1 MTNMTPTA
9 TLLLV
14 DDEVNVLKSLMR
26 LLHAHNY
33 RLLMAASGA
42 EALILMAREPVDLVI
57 SDMRMPQMDGAELL
71 SRIRQQWPDTMRLLL
86 TGHADMTQT
95 VAAINQGEI
104 YRYIAKPWNDG
115 ELLLI
120 VAQALEQQQL
130 KRENTRLQQ
139 LTAEQNEALRDV
151 NATLELKVAQRTAEL
166 SQLVS
171 FLEITQQELKTSFRT
186 SLQVLANMLDMRF
199 ADWAGHSQR
208 VVDIA
213 GQLARMAKVSEE
225 ECEDIRN
232 AAQLHDIG
240 KIALPDA
247 LVNKPFFS
255 CSHQDRSEVM
265 EHPALGQMVLLP
277 IPELNRAGEIIRH
290 QHENFDG
297 SGFPDRLHGRSISL
311 GARILAIAMDYDEL
325 QMGLLLPRELTAE
338 LAQLYIRENQG
349 QRYDPDLVQLFIR
362 VVDEMQQR
370 VREQAVSCS
379 QLKRGMVLSR
389 DLYSA
394 GRFLLLTRGR
404 VLDEAII
411 QHIAH
416 FERTEGK
423 AITVYILQT

>member
-1 MTNMTPTA
+1 MSEVA

-26 LLHAHNY
+26 LLHPQHY
-33 RLLMAASGA
+33 RLLMATSGA
-42 EALILMAREPVDLVI
+42 EALTLLAREPVDLVI

-71 SRIRQQWPDTMRLLL
+71 SRVRQQWPDTMRLLL
-86 TGHADMTQT
+86 TGHADMAQT

-104 YRYIAKPWNDG
+104 YRYIAKPWHDQ

-120 VAQALEQQQL
+120 VTQALEQQSL
-130 KRENTRLQQ
+130 KRDNVRLQQ
-139 LTAEQNEALRDV
+139 LTAEQNEALREA
-151 NATLELKVAQRTAEL
+151 NATLELRVAQRTAEL

-199 ADWAGHSQR
+199 ADWVGHSQR
-208 VVDIA
+208 VVDLA
-213 GQLARMAKVSEE
+213 EQLARLAGVEAEESEA
-225 ECEDIRN
+225 IRN

-247 LVNKPFFS
+247 LVNKPFLS
-255 CSHQDRSEVM
+255 CNRQERSEVM

-277 IPELNRAGEIIRH
+277 IPELNQSGVLIRH
-290 QHENFDG
+290 LHENYDG
-297 SGFPDRLHGRSISL
+297 SGFPDRLGGEAIEL
-311 GARILAIAMDYDEL
+311 GARILAIAVDYDEL
-325 QMGLLLPRELTAE
+325 QMGLVLPQATTAE
-338 LAQLYIRENQG
+338 HAQFYIRENQG
-349 QRYDPDLVQLFIR
+349 RRYDPDLVRLF
-362 VVDEMQQR
+362 V
-370 VREQAVSCS
+370 QAVDLVHRRVQEIGLGVS
-379 QLKRGMVLSR
+379 QLKAGMVLSR

-404 VLDEAII
+404 VLDEALI
-411 QHIAH
+411 QHIWH

-423 AITVYILQT
+423 TITVYILQS

>member
-1 MTNMTPTA
+1 MNQSA

-42 EALILMAREPVDLVI
+42 EALALMAREPVDLVI
-57 SDMRMPQMDGAELL
+57 SDMRMPHMDGAELL
-71 SRIRQQWPDTMRLLL
+71 AKIRQQWPDTMRLLL

-104 YRYIAKPWNDG
+104 YRYIAKPWHDD

-120 VAQALEQQQL
+120 VAQALEQQKL
-130 KRENTRLQQ
+130 KRENARLQQ
-139 LTAEQNEALRDV
+139 LTAKQNDALREA
-151 NATLELKVAQRTAEL
+151 NATLEQKVAQRTAEL

-171 FLEITQQELKTSFRT
+171 FLEMTQQELKTSFRT

-208 VVDIA
+208 VVDVA
-213 GQLARMAKVSEE
+213 EQLARMADVGEE
-225 ECEDIRN
+225 EFEAIRN

-247 LVNKPFFS
+247 LVNKPFLS
-255 CSHQDRSEVM
+255 CNRQERSEVM

-277 IPELNRAGEIIRH
+277 IPELNRAGALIRH
-290 QHENFDG
+290 IHEHYDG
-297 SGFPDRLHGRSISL
+297 TGFPDRLHSDSIPL
-311 GARILAIAMDYDEL
+311 GARILAIAVDYDEL
-325 QMGLLLPRELTAE
+325 QMGLILPQAITAE
-338 LAQLYIRENQG
+338 HALLYIRENKG
-349 QRYDPDLVQLFIR
+349 QRYDPDLVSLLVR
-362 VVDEMQQR
+362 VVDAEQQR
-370 VREQAVSCS
+370 IREVALGSS
-379 QLKRGMVLSR
+379 QLKPGMKLSR
-389 DLYSA
+389 DLFSA
-394 GRFLLLTRGR
+394 SRFLLLTRGR

-411 QHIAH
+411 QHIWH

-423 AITVYILQT
+423 AVTVYVVQP

>member
-1 MTNMTPTA
+1 
-9 TLLLV
+9 
-14 DDEVNVLKSLMR
+14 
-26 LLHAHNY
+26 
-33 RLLMAASGA
+33 
-42 EALILMAREPVDLVI
+42 
-57 SDMRMPQMDGAELL
+57 
-71 SRIRQQWPDTMRLLL
+71 
-86 TGHADMTQT
+86 
-95 VAAINQGEI
+95 
-104 YRYIAKPWNDG
+104 
-115 ELLLI
+115 
-120 VAQALEQQQL
+120 
-130 KRENTRLQQ
+130 
-139 LTAEQNEALRDV
+139 
-151 NATLELKVAQRTAEL
+151 
-166 SQLVS
+166 
-171 FLEITQQELKTSFRT
+171 
-186 SLQVLANMLDMRF
+186 
-199 ADWAGHSQR
+199 
-208 VVDIA
+208 
-213 GQLARMAKVSEE
+213 
-225 ECEDIRN
+225 
-232 AAQLHDIG
+232 
-240 KIALPDA
+240 
-247 LVNKPFFS
+247 
-255 CSHQDRSEVM
+255 M

-297 SGFPDRLHGRSISL
+297 SGFPDRLRGRSISL

-325 QMGLLLPRELTAE
+325 QMGLLLPRELTPE

-423 AITVYILQT
+423 AITVYVLQT